1 MKARRAHIFA
11 KERHG
16 HYVEPSWVS
25 ARLFEVDDL
34 GPPHTLIYDPSCG
47 WGTILR
53 SAIDAGYRAAGS
65 DIVDR
70 LHRRQLG
77 LTKTRFY
84 KWDFLNGHCPTAASI
99 ESVVCNPPFDHVE
112 EFCER
117 ALRMA
122 DYKVAMI
129 CLLRRLPAAKWLRS
143 MPLETIYLI
152 SPRPSMPPG
161 KWIAA
166 GNEPGGGTQDFVWLV
181 FNKLRSPRS
190 SPVVKWLTRD
200 SQDVRGLRLEQRQ
213 GDSLHA

>member
-16 HYVEPSWVS
+16 HYVEPPWVS

-53 SAIDAGYRAAGS
+53 SAIDAGYRAAGG
-65 DIVDR
+65 DVVDR
-70 LHRRQLG
+70 LHRREFG
-77 LTKTRFY
+77 LTTTRFY
-84 KWDFLNGHCPTAASI
+84 KSDFLNGGMPTRARVM
-99 ESVVCNPPFDHVE
+99 SVACNPPFDHVE

-117 ALRMA
+117 ALA
-122 DYKVAMI
+122 VAEYKVAMI

-161 KWIAA
+161 SWIAK
-166 GNEPGGGTQDFVWLV
+166 GNEPGGGTQDFCWLV
-181 FNKLRSPRS
+181 FNKLHSPRKP
-190 SPVVKWLTRD
+190 PVMKWLQRD
-200 SQDVRGLRLEQRQ
+200 GHDLARADASVGRRR
-213 GDSLHA
+213 